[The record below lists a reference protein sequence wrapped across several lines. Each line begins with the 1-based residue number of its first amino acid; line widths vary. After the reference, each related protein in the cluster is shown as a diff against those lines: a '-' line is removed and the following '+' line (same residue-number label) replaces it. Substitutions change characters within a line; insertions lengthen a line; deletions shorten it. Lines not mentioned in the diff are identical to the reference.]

1 MSTRATL
8 KFVTLSPDL
17 RHINAFA
24 AVVSPLKRAET
35 TSDTPFQCHLARRYV
50 AETDKDN
57 LQRPVSILLRQSPR
71 HLADKK
77 RLTARNFNAPTPIDT
92 QG

>member
-57 LQRPVSILLRQSPR
+57 LQRPISIPLRQSPR

-77 RLTARNFNAPTPIDT
+77 TTHNAQFQCPTPIDT